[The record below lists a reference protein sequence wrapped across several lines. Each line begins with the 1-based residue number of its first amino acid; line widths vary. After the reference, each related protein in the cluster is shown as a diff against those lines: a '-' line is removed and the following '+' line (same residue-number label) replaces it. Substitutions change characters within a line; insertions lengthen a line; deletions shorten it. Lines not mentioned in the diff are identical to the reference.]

1 MSEWAD
7 LRWFLVLNGIADAW
21 MWAFDAD
28 RFQLRF
34 GHPAMGTMGIL
45 PMTGEPV
52 ATQSDALWLADVVA
66 FDHDAPVGVSLAWE
80 ANGQR

>member
-1 MSEWAD
+1 MDVSEWAD

-28 RFQLRF
+28 RWQLRF

-45 PMTGEPV
+45 PMPGEPV
-52 ATQSDALWLADVVA
+52 PL
-66 FDHDAPVGVSLAWE
+66 
-80 ANGQR
+80 